1 MLKIR
6 SFLKLVRIHTS
17 SLTQGGVIIA
27 AILAGERRIPILIAY
42 ALWAILFHAVGF
54 VDNNIEDY
62 EHDRNDLAKRHFPLV
77 TGEVTLKQAKTF
89 CYSGMLLAFLL
100 GVFMAEFRLLPIAFL
115 LLTFTFG
122 RLYNALSKR
131 SIFSPV
137 YISGSFTS
145 LVLFAYYSR
154 YGGCDL
160 NSLIA
165 LFTLY
170 TFFLMFWQI
179 AWEGY
184 IKDIESDKVNLLR
197 VIGCKVQSGIF
208 EPSIIGKIFGWIFRL
223 PTIIIGL
230 AILYVTGGE
239 LIAWLGF
246 AAFSAGVLY
255 SAHKLVKKRRYNHGE
270 TVMLCAVTEVLVYFS
285 IVLALHGVLG
295 TISTLTLIFY
305 PIIWFITLNRITWK
319 TWITPKV

>member
-1 MLKIR
+1 MKIR
-6 SFLKLVRIHTS
+6 PFLKLVRIHTS
-17 SLTQGGVIIA
+17 SLTQGGVLIA

-62 EHDRNDLAKRHFPLV
+62 EHDRKDPAKNHFPLV
-77 TGEVTLKQAKTF
+77 TGEVPLKQAKTF
-89 CYSGMLLAFLL
+89 CYTGMLIAFLL
-100 GVFMAEFRLLPIAFL
+100 GIWMAEFRLLPVAFL

-160 NSLIA
+160 NPLIA

-170 TFFLMFWQI
+170 TFFLMFWQT

-184 IKDIESDKVNLLR
+184 TKDIESDRVNLLR
-197 VIGCKVQSGIF
+197 VIGCKVQNGIF
-208 EPSIIGKIFGWIFRL
+208 EPSTIGKIFGWGFRL
-223 PTIIIGL
+223 PTVIIGL
-230 AILYVTGGE
+230 AILFVTGGE
-239 LIAWLGF
+239 PIALLGF
-246 AAFSAGVLY
+246 ATLSVGVLY
-255 SAHKLVKKRRYNHGE
+255 SAYRLVKKRRYDHGE
-270 TVMLCAVTEVLVYFS
+270 TVMYCAVTEVLVYFS
-285 IVLALHGVLG
+285 IVIALHRVLG
-295 TISTLTLIFY
+295 TLATLTLIFY
-305 PIIWFITLNRITWK
+305 PIIWFITLNRLTWK
-319 TWITPKV
+319 TWITPRV

>member
-17 SLTQGGVIIA
+17 SLTQGGVLLA

-42 ALWAILFHAVGF
+42 ALWVILFHAVGF

-62 EHDRNDLAKRHFPLV
+62 KHDKEDPAKKHFPLV
-77 TGEVTLKQAKTF
+77 TGEVSLKQAKAF
-89 CYSGMLLAFLL
+89 CYTGMLSAFLL
-100 GVFMAEFRLLPIAFL
+100 GVWMAEFRLLPVAFL
-115 LLTFTFG
+115 TLTFTFG
-122 RLYNALSKR
+122 RLYNTLSKR

-154 YGGCDL
+154 YSGCDF
-160 NSLIA
+160 NPLIM

-184 IKDIESDKVNLLR
+184 IKDIESDRINLLR
-197 VIGCKVQSGIF
+197 VIGCRVQNGTF
-208 EPSIIGKIFGWIFRL
+208 KPSTLGKIFGWGFRL

-239 LIAWLGF
+239 MVAWIGF
-246 AAFSAGVLY
+246 VALSASVLY
-255 SAHKLVKKRRYNHGE
+255 SAHRLVKKRRYDHGE
-270 TVMLCAVTEVLVYFS
+270 TVMFCAVTEVQVYFS
-285 IVLALHGVLG
+285 IVLALKKVLG
-295 TISTLTLIFY
+295 TPATLTLIFY

-319 TWITPKV
+319 TWITPRV

>member
-1 MLKIR
+1 MKIR
-6 SFLKLVRIHTS
+6 PFLKLVRIHTS
-17 SLTQGGVIIA
+17 SLTQGGVLIA
-27 AILAGERRIPILIAY
+27 AILAGERRILILIAY
-42 ALWAILFHAVGF
+42 ALWAILFHAIGF

-62 EHDRNDLAKRHFPLV
+62 EHDRKDPAKKHFPLV
-77 TGEVTLKQAKTF
+77 TGEVSLKQAKVF
-89 CYSGMLLAFLL
+89 CYTGMLIAFIL
-100 GVFMAEFRLLPIAFL
+100 GVFMAEFRLLPVAFL

-154 YGGCDL
+154 YKGCDF
-160 NSLIA
+160 NSLIM
-165 LFTLY
+165 LFTLC

-197 VIGCKVQSGIF
+197 VIGCKVQNGTF
-208 EPSIIGKIFGWIFRL
+208 ELSTIGKIFGWGFRI

-230 AILYVTGGE
+230 AILYVTGGDP
-239 LIAWLGF
+239 IALLGF
-246 AAFSAGVLY
+246 ATLSAGVLY
-255 SAHKLVKKRRYNHGE
+255 SAHKLMKKRRYNHGE
-270 TVMLCAVTEVLVYFS
+270 TVMYCAVTEVLVYFS
-285 IVLALHGVLG
+285 IQ
-295 TISTLTLIFY
+295 
-305 PIIWFITLNRITWK
+305 
-319 TWITPKV
+319 

>member
-1 MLKIR
+1 MKIR

-17 SLTQGGVIIA
+17 SLTQGGVILA

-62 EHDRNDLAKRHFPLV
+62 EHDRKDPAKRHFPLV
-77 TGEVTLKQAKTF
+77 TGEVSLRQAKIF
-89 CYSGMLLAFLL
+89 CYMGMLIAFIL
-100 GVFMAEFRLLPIAFL
+100 GVFMAEFRLLPVAFL

-154 YGGCDL
+154 YEGCDL
-160 NSLIA
+160 NPLIA
-165 LFTLY
+165 LFTMY

-179 AWEGY
+179 SWEGY
-184 IKDIESDKVNLLR
+184 IKDIESDRVNLLR
-197 VIGCKVQSGIF
+197 IIGCKVQNGIF
-208 EPSIIGKIFGWIFRL
+208 EPSTLGKIFGWGFRI

-239 LIAWLGF
+239 LVVWLGF
-246 AAFSAGVLY
+246 AVLSASILY
-255 SAHKLVKKRRYNHGE
+255 SAHKLVKKQRYNHGE
-270 TVMLCAVTEVLVYFS
+270 TVMYCAVTEVLVYFS
-285 IVLALHGVLG
+285 IVIALHGVLG
-295 TISTLTLIFY
+295 TLATLTLIFY
-305 PIIWFITLNRITWK
+305 PILWFITLNRITWK
-319 TWITPKV
+319 TWITPRV

>member
-1 MLKIR
+1 MLKFR
-6 SFLKLVRIHTS
+6 SFLKLIRIHTS
-17 SLTQGGVIIA
+17 CLTQGGVLLA

-42 ALWAILFHAVGF
+42 ALWAILFHAAGF

-62 EHDRNDLAKRHFPLV
+62 EHDRKDPAKMHFPLV

-89 CYSGMLLAFLL
+89 CYTGMLSAFLL
-100 GVFMAEFRLLPIAFL
+100 GVLMAEFRLLPVVFL

-122 RLYNALSKR
+122 RLYNALSKI

-154 YGGCDL
+154 YSECDL
-160 NSLIA
+160 NPLIA
-165 LFTLY
+165 LFALY

-197 VIGCKVQSGIF
+197 ILGCKINDGVF
-208 EPSIIGKIFGWIFRL
+208 EPSLKGRIFGWSLRI
-223 PTIIIGL
+223 PTIIIG
-230 AILYVTGGE
+230 AIMLTVTNGDW
-239 LIAWLGF
+239 IAWMGF
-246 AAFSAGVLY
+246 ITLSICVLY
-255 SAHKLVKKRRYNHGE
+255 STYKLVERRKHDHGK
-270 TVMLCAVTEVLVYFS
+270 TVMFCAVTEVLVYFS
-285 IVLALHGVLG
+285 IVVALYGVLG
-295 TISTLTLIFY
+295 TIATLTLILY
-305 PIIWFITLNRITWK
+305 PILWFMALNRITWR
-319 TWITPKV
+319 TWITPRV

>member
-1 MLKIR
+1 MTGRIQLR
-6 SFLKLVRIHTS
+6 SIS
-17 SLTQGGVIIA
+17 S
-27 AILAGERRIPILIAY
+27 P
-42 ALWAILFHAVGF
+42 
-54 VDNNIEDY
+54 
-62 EHDRNDLAKRHFPLV
+62 V
-77 TGEVTLKQAKTF
+77 TGEVTLKQAKIF

-100 GVFMAEFRLLPIAFL
+100 GVWMAEFRLLPIAFL

-122 RLYNALSKR
+122 RLYNTLSKR
-131 SIFSPV
+131 TLFSPV

-197 VIGCKVQSGIF
+197 VIGCRVWSGTF
-208 EPSIIGKIFGWIFRL
+208 EPSIIGKIFGWGFRL
-223 PTIIIGL
+223 PTIIIGF
-230 AILYVTGGE
+230 AILWVTGGE
-239 LIAWLGF
+239 PIALLGF
-246 AAFSAGVLY
+246 STLSVGVLY
-255 SAHKLVKKRRYNHGE
+255 SAYRLVKRE
-270 TVMLCAVTEVLVYFS
+270 D
-285 IVLALHGVLG
+285 
-295 TISTLTLIFY
+295 TIMAR
-305 PIIWFITLNRITWK
+305 P
-319 TWITPKV
+319 